1 MKKKSTFEGLILLFF
16 SSFFI
21 RESLKLHRKGD
32 WALSPALFPLIITIG
47 LFLLSLSLIH
57 KGLRNEDKYANQ
69 KGDFKR
75 VLVIIVFSFIYLYLL
90 AKAGFVLASIIYI
103 FSFMWILGERRWW
116 LLGSISTI
124 TPLAIYYV
132 FVNLLDVYLP

>member
-1 MKKKSTFEGLILLFF
+1 MKNRNAMEGLLLFVF

-21 RESLKLHRKGD
+21 RESLKLHKTGD

-47 LFLLSLSLIH
+47 LLLLSLSLIY
-57 KGLRNEDKYANQ
+57 KGIKEGANYSDE
-69 KGDFKR
+69 KGVYKR
-75 VLVIIVFSFIYLYLL
+75 VLLIIISSFIYIYLL
-90 AKAGFVLASIIYI
+90 AKLGFTLTSIAYI
-103 FSFMWILGERRWW
+103 FFFMWVLGERRWW
-116 LLGSISTI
+116 VLGAISTI